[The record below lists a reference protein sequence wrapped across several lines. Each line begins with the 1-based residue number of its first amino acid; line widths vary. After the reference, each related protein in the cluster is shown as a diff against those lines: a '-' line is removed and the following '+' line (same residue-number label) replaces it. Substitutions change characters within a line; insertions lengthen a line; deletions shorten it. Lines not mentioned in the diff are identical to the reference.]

1 MPYVKNMGR
10 NLSKN
15 LSGKYSKTPVN
26 HGKQSAKDVFKTA
39 SKKDL
44 LKKKAEA
51 TSDLIGE

>member
-1 MPYVKNMGR
+1 MGR

-51 TSDLIGE
+51 TGDLIGK